1 MARNFPPTE
10 QFLSTEKKILRLASP
25 AASCRNLSGGQVS
38 GFLCGI
44 HVFQQR
50 FAKRTL
56 ACNQQNDTSDT
67 GAKDD
72 NNNNDKQPSTNQT
85 KPNQTNHP
93 GAGTNMRASAST
105 TQGRHQAPSD
115 QLRHPAPSNQ
125 PRFQAPCD
133 QLWLMGAPCVD
144 HVGLALKKAQ
154 RHLELITLVV
164 ESHVCMVSSKSVA
177 GET

>member
-1 MARNFPPTE
+1 MARDFPPTE
-10 QFLSTEKKILRLASP
+10 QLLSTEKKILRLASP

-72 NNNNDKQPSTNQT
+72 NNNDDKQPSTNQT
-85 KPNQTNHP
+85 KPNQTKPTTTTNQTNNNNNNNNNNVHP
-93 GAGTNMRASAST
+93 HTAT
-105 TQGRHQAPSD
+105 
-115 QLRHPAPSNQ
+115 
-125 PRFQAPCD
+125 
-133 QLWLMGAPCVD
+133 
-144 HVGLALKKAQ
+144 LALFASYE
-154 RHLELITLVV
+154 H
-164 ESHVCMVSSKSVA
+164 S
-177 GET
+177 